1 MLQAERQAHMARII
15 VNNNVTLAF
24 NSTFVPGT
32 AGWSFPTSYMN
43 PRVTRLN
50 AEFSW

>member
-1 MLQAERQAHMARII
+1 VDFYNLM
-15 VNNNVTLAF
+15 NNNVTLAF

-32 AGWSFPTSYMN
+32 AGWSFPTTYMN